1 MGVLNHAGGAGS
13 AWGRAAWARRG
24 HGASAMATVEER
36 GKEEIA
42 KNPWPFLN
50 KLQEGPEA
58 LFRDLNEIG
67 RASCRERV
75 YVLV

>member
-1 MGVLNHAGGAGS
+1 MGVLNHTGEQAARR
-13 AWGRAAWARRG
+13 GRAAWARRR

-50 KLQEGPEA
+50 KLQEGREA
-58 LFRDLNEIG
+58 LFRDLNE
-67 RASCRERV
+67 AP
-75 YVLV
+75 